1 MRVARHDA
9 AAVAAAVSPHVG
21 YLLSEQAAV
30 VDGGQVSVVD
40 LDQLVQVFS
49 LLDLVLELQT
59 RAVQD
64 LPGHVHREGVL
75 RRLNVGLAES
85 TALRYCGTSPSL
97 CFCTRLT
104 KIHPKRRI

>member
-1 MRVARHDA
+1 MHDMKPP
-9 AAVAAAVSPHVG
+9 VSPGVG

-59 RAVQD
+59 GAVQD
-64 LPGHVHREGVL
+64 LGHVHRKHS
-75 RRLNVGLAES
+75 LNIKIMES
-85 TALRYCGTSPSL
+85 MSLVYYGT
-97 CFCTRLT
+97 
-104 KIHPKRRI
+104 